1 MSILIPVQNS
11 AEVVEVA
18 VSALPD
24 DANDIVDI
32 LQAEMAPLDLW
43 LKFAVEYYKQGKLEQ
58 FKLLL
63 DPLVELEGQGAL
75 YDQFGNDPSVKRHFL
90 TILNTLAAYHMVG
103 ATRER
108 DKVKK
113 KAGFDTA
120 KKYYDHADVIDIK
133 DGRATLGVA
142 VLDLC
147 RGDLVKAEKRL
158 DLAAEWSRESV
169 PAMLGQ
175 ASVKY
180 QMGQV
185 KDALKLYRGVF
196 RLMPTPPAPV
206 RLGLAFCYSKLGQT
220 ELARRALER
229 TLALQDDNVE
239 ALTALAVIHINE
251 DRVAEALQLL
261 KRAYELEPTHPAALN
276 QLANHY
282 FFKVAPALAASPPSP
297 PPHTPHPPPTPTH
310 PPVPPHHPS
319 LPPPLHVLRLPPPL
333 PAPLLSPFPDAPC
346 PPPSPHTL
354 PPSLPD
360 LPSPFPLPPQHIPLF
375 TPPTRL
381 PPLARVQAQHAKA
394 QTLAKRAYQASAS
407 PAIRAE
413 ACFHMARTF
422 HAQGDHSSALQWY
435 TQSSKEKPDYA
446 MPLFGLGQMHL
457 INNDPEKAVRYFE
470 RTLRH
475 APDNVDTLRVLGHL
489 YAASDRHALALQKLQ
504 RATELAPDDVGAWLE
519 LAKLHETREPPTALA
534 AFESAAA
541 LLKKS
546 KKAVPLELWNNIG
559 ALRHQL
565 GKLDTAEKAYRQA
578 LAAARAASAP
588 DKGKAS
594 EGDAAP
600 ADPRAATISFNL
612 ARLHEQRGERSR
624 AVAQYKELL
633 REHPTYLDCYLRL
646 SACARA
652 DGQMAEAVGWL
663 KRGLEV
669 DPAQS
674 DAWCALGAL
683 QMERKEWVAADAC
696 FRHVLTKCEPHEVCK
711 RDAYA
716 NLSLANI
723 QLATAKGKSDAVAR
737 LDKATEMY
745 RSVLQHEPNN
755 VYAANGLGIVCVEK
769 GRLQEAREI
778 FTVVR
783 EAAAGCDHALL
794 NLAQVQAAQ
803 AEHTAAVAGYQ
814 KAQKK
819 GHGGRSAELWL
830 LEARAHFEAGKL
842 AESRRALVKAVHL
855 QPADLLGWHHL
866 TLVVLRQ
873 CAPPAA
879 GAARSVEAVAAA
891 REQLS
896 LALRL
901 CEATATAP
909 EAARKLAEAAGL
921 DASRVAAVADG
932 CAAEGDR
939 LATELEAA
947 QRLEAAQAEERRV
960 AEERSAALLAERQA
974 ERQREEAAKT
984 AAREREE
991 ELVRQKKAQLA
1002 EKLQKWGEQDA
1013 QEAERDARAAEGR
1026 RKRKARGADGG
1037 DDSDDDVEAPHADG
1051 ADGAGGAGEEPEAD
1065 DADLFGSDDD
1075 DDDANANANGG
1086 AKADADEDLFGDDDD
1101 DDAGAGAGA
1110 AAASKPKAA
1119 EVDAELDELEDV
1131 ETPGAAAAAAGG
1143 RKRRKIVDED
1153 DSDDDAAPEDGTG
1166 EPPAKAPR
1174 AEADAGAE

>member
-43 LKFAVEYYKQGKLEQ
+43 LKFAVEYYKQGRLEQ

-75 YDQFGNDPSVKRHFL
+75 YDQFGNDPSVRRHFL

-196 RLMPTPPAPV
+196 RLMPSPPAPV

-239 ALTALAVIHINE
+239 ALTALAVVHINE
-251 DRVAEALQLL
+251 ERVAEALQLL
-261 KRAYELEPTHPAALN
+261 KRAYELEPTHPATLN

-282 FFKVAPALAASPPSP
+282 FFKVRRTPPPPSH
-297 PPHTPHPPPTPTH
+297 PHAPRTHSASVPSPRGPFPLPRPHQPPPTRTSA
-310 PPVPPHHPS
+310 PPPPPPSS
-319 LPPPLHVLRLPPPL
+319 LPPPLTPRRL
-333 PAPLLSPFPDAPC
+333 F
-346 PPPSPHTL
+346 
-354 PPSLPD
+354 
-360 LPSPFPLPPQHIPLF
+360 
-375 TPPTRL
+375 
-381 PPLARVQAQHAKA
+381 ARAQAQHTKA

-489 YAASDRHALALQKLQ
+489 YAASPDKHALALQKLQ

-546 KKAVPLELWNNIG
+546 KRAVPLELWNNIG

-565 GKLDTAEKAYRQA
+565 GKLDTAEKAYKQA
-578 LAAARAASAP
+578 LAAASADKAKANAA
-588 DKGKAS
+588 
-594 EGDAAP
+594 EGDAAAAAAA

-612 ARLHEQRGERSR
+612 ARLHEQRGARGL
-624 AVAQYKELL
+624 AVSQYKELL

-652 DGQMAEAVGWL
+652 EGQMAEAVGWL

-723 QLATAKGKSDAVAR
+723 QLATAKGKSDAMAR

-803 AEHTAAVAGYQ
+803 AEHTAAIAGYQ

-819 GHGGRSAELWL
+819 SHGGRSAELWL

-842 AESRRALVKAVHL
+842 VESRRALVKAVHL

-873 CAPPAA
+873 CAPPAS

-891 REQLS
+891 TAQLS

-921 DASRVAAVADG
+921 DAARQAAVADG

-939 LATELEAA
+939 LSSELEAA
-947 QRLEAAQAEERRV
+947 QQREAAQAEERRV
-960 AEERSAALLAERQA
+960 AEERSAALLAARQA
-974 ERQREEAAKT
+974 ERQQEEAAKA

-991 ELVRQKKAQLA
+991 ELVLKKKEYLA
-1002 EKLQKWGEQDA
+1002 KKLQDWGEQDA
-1013 QEAERDARAAEGR
+1013 AAAERDAREKEKS
-1026 RKRKARGADGG
+1026 RKRKARGADG
-1037 DDSDDDVEAPHADG
+1037 DEEEASDDDG

-1075 DDDANANANGG
+1075 ADANANGG
-1086 AKADADEDLFGDDDD
+1086 AKPDADEDLFGDDDD
-1101 DDAGAGAGA
+1101 DAAAG

-1119 EVDAELDELEDV
+1119 ELDAELEALEDV
-1131 ETPGAAAAAAGG
+1131 EAPGAAAAAAGG

-1153 DSDDDAAPEDGTG
+1153 DEDEDEQ